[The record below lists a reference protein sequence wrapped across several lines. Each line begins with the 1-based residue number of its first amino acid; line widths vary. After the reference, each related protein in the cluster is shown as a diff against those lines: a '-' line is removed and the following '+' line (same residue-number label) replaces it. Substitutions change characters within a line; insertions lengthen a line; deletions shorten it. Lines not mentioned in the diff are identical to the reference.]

1 MKKFIF
7 FLFFVLVVLSACT
20 FSFGDDDE
28 DDALGT
34 LSLKIQSLV
43 SPSSSG
49 SSDRAIIKADDV
61 RLTLINPDGSEQGL
75 ETTTNKTKSQYK
87 AKVKAGT
94 GYKVRAEIINAANG
108 PSPVVSG
115 TSDVFAV
122 ESGKNTNVSVLCIP
136 ISPEVVNCGDT
147 FELNLQVGKEYWY
160 CFKAE
165 SDETMIS
172 FTKQVLSS
180 ADSGKITLAVYDKN
194 GSATY
199 KVSKSETKTIA
210 KISCSASAKP
220 LRKTLNVSTEI
231 FDLYYIGLIKQNGD
245 SQKITISIGEESSEQ
260 NEEDN
265 TGEVS
270 TKAGEGTIS
279 VKVQ

>member
-1 MKKFIF
+1 MKKIIF

-43 SPSSSG
+43 SPSSSD
-49 SSDRAIIKADDV
+49 SSDRAIITADDV
-61 RLTLINPDGSEQGL
+61 RLTLINSDGSEQGL

-115 TSDVFAV
+115 TSDVFDV
-122 ESGKNTNVSVLCIP
+122 VSGKNTNVSVLCIP
-136 ISPEVVNCGDT
+136 ISPEEKTVGEEFDVT
-147 FELNLQVGKEYWY
+147 FTPKVEYWY
-160 CFKAE
+160 SFIAE
-165 SDETMIS
+165 SDVTEIALKKKKTLFPSMTILGT
-172 FTKQVLSS
+172 TKW
-180 ADSGKITLAVYDKN
+180 AVYDEKGAYALKAATEKTAN
-194 GSATY
+194 ASASMTY
-199 KVSKSETKTIA
+199 KSNSSTLKVKTQ
-210 KISCSASAKP
+210 SG
-220 LRKTLNVSTEI
+220 N
-231 FDLYYIGLIKQNGD
+231 LYYIGISKVDGPEL
-245 SQKITISIGEESSEQ
+245 SVTISIKDKGSNGESSEP
-260 NEEDN
+260 DN
-265 TGEVS
+265 SDADE
-270 TKAGEGTIS
+270 AGEGTIS

>member
-49 SSDRAIIKADDV
+49 SSDRAIITADDV

-75 ETTTNKTKSQYK
+75 ETTKTKSQYK
-87 AKVKAGT
+87 AKVKVGT

-115 TSDVFAV
+115 TSEVFAV
-122 ESGKNTNVSVLCIP
+122 ESGKNTSVSVLCIP
-136 ISPEVVNCGDT
+136 ISPEEKTVGEEFDVT
-147 FELNLQVGKEYWY
+147 FTPKVEYWY
-160 CFKAE
+160 SFIAE
-165 SDETMIS
+165 SDVTEIALKKKKTLFPSMTILGT
-172 FTKQVLSS
+172 TKW
-180 ADSGKITLAVYDKN
+180 AVYDEKGAYALKAATEKTSN
-194 GSATY
+194 ASASMTY
-199 KVSKSETKTIA
+199 KNNSSTLKVKTQ
-210 KISCSASAKP
+210 SG
-220 LRKTLNVSTEI
+220 N
-231 FDLYYIGLIKQNGD
+231 LYYIGISKVDGPEL
-245 SQKITISIGEESSEQ
+245 SVTISIKDKGSNGESSESADSDAD
-260 NEEDN
+260 E
-265 TGEVS
+265 
-270 TKAGEGTIS
+270 AGEGTIS